1 MPAPL
6 HLAII
11 MDGNGRWATA
21 RCMPRIAGHTAG
33 AATVRRVIEA
43 APSLGIGTLTL
54 YAFSSDNWKRPAAE
68 VSGLFSLLSDFL
80 QRETIDL
87 VQQGVRFTAIGRR
100 DRLDPD
106 LVLLV
111 ESTEAATRGGSA
123 LHLRVAIDYSSRDA
137 LLAAV
142 RNGAE
147 SREEISRFL
156 GGVPDVDLLLR
167 TGGEKRLSDFLLWE
181 SAYAELFFTATA
193 WPDFTSA
200 ELKTILGDF
209 RARDR
214 RFGAAPTIPIFAM
227 R

>member
-1 MPAPL
+1 
-6 HLAII
+6 
-11 MDGNGRWATA
+11 
-21 RCMPRIAGHTAG
+21 MPRLAGHRAG
-33 AATVRRVIEA
+33 AQTVRRVIEA

-80 QRETIDL
+80 QRETDAL
-87 VQQGVRFTAIGRR
+87 VEQGVRFNAIGRR
-100 DRLDPD
+100 DRLDPA
-106 LVLLV
+106 LVRLV
-111 ESTEAATRGGSA
+111 EDTESATRGCRT

-142 RNGAE
+142 RHGAE
-147 SREEISRFL
+147 TREEISRLL
-156 GGVPDVDLLLR
+156 GGAPDVDVLVR

-181 SAYAELFFTATA
+181 SAYAELFFTTTA
-193 WPDFTSA
+193 WPDFSIT
-200 ELKTILGDF
+200 ELGSILDDF

-214 RFGAAPTIPIFAM
+214 RFGAAPALPAFAM

>member
-1 MPAPL
+1 MSAPL

-21 RCMPRIAGHTAG
+21 RCMPRIAGHRAG

-43 APSLGIGTLTL
+43 APSLGIETLTL
-54 YAFSSDNWKRPAAE
+54 YAFSSDNWKRPTAE
-68 VSGLFSLLSDFL
+68 VSGLFSLLADFL

-87 VQQGVRFTAIGRR
+87 VRQGVRFTAIGRR
-100 DRLDPD
+100 DRLDPN
-106 LVLLV
+106 LVSLV
-111 ESTEAATRGGSA
+111 ESTESATRGGSA

-147 SREEISRFL
+147 SREEVTLML

-181 SAYAELFFTATA
+181 CAYAELFFTATA
-193 WPDFTSA
+193 WPEFTVA
-200 ELKTILGDF
+200 ELKTILSDF
-209 RARDR
+209 RSRDR
-214 RFGAAPTIPIFAM
+214 RYGAAPTIPAFAM